1 MKLASRPASV
11 PKQVKKVVKEQSTK
25 KRRSDKEIALVWLD
39 EKLKQID
46 AAVAGLTK
54 DGLADYADGRKV
66 QEQHIRKI
74 ESLVNKRIAAYRKPI
89 IRLFAIR
96 GIE

>member
-1 MKLASRPASV
+1 MKLAAKAPA
-11 PKQVKKVVKEQSTK
+11 PKPAAKKPAKEQVK

-39 EKLKQID
+39 DKLSKILE
-46 AAVAGLTK
+46 ASEALTQ
-54 DGLADYADGRKV
+54 DELAECADGRKV

-74 ESLVNKRIAAYRKPI
+74 QSLVNKRIEAYRKPI
-89 IRLFAIR
+89 LRLFKIR